1 MTPNHL
7 KLLAETLAMQ
17 ESWQVGKVLDR
28 KFTLTAPLSSKPVPN
43 AYLATD
49 IETGDTVVLRRCSP
63 GSERSSLE
71 REWEALS
78 ACRGEGVQHA
88 LALYPATGFIAVEYY
103 PDMMPLIEM
112 SPHQAETF
120 TVLLPELLKA
130 MRHCHHAGWIHGDI
144 KPSNVLWDPADNR
157 VCLIDFGAPLPIGLS
172 RKNLTSW
179 HMSKGFSPDRQAKGE
194 GTVQASDDWFALMRW
209 LRQMDKA
216 ALSDTGRQRIDKTM
230 DWLRK
235 QP

>member
-43 AYLATD
+43 AYLATE

-157 VCLIDFGAPLPIGLS
+157 VCLIDFGAALPIGLS

-179 HMSKGFSPDRQAKGE
+179 HMSKGLSPDRQAKGE

-216 ALSDTGRQRIDKTM
+216 ALSDTCQQRIDKTM

-235 QP
+235 QL

>member
-43 AYLATD
+43 AYLATE

-103 PDMMPLIEM
+103 PDMIPLIEM

-157 VCLIDFGAPLPIGLS
+157 VCLIDFGAALPIGLS

-216 ALSDTGRQRIDKTM
+216 ALSDTGQQRIGKTM